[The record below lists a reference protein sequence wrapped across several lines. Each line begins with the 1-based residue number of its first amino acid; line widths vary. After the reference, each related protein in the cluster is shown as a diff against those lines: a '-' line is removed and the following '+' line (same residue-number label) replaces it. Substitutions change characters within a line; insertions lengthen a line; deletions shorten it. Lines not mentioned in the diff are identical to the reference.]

1 MLTGEKPE
9 ACCPMMEKMRE
20 YFPFVPLVFPL
31 LFPLLP
37 MLCVLIY
44 LRRTADGVE
53 RIERRLTD
61 ILDTVR
67 RIG

>member
-1 MLTGEKPE
+1 MLTGDKSE

-20 YFPFVPLVFPL
+20 YFPIVPLVFPL
-31 LFPLLP
+31 LFPILP
-37 MLCVLIY
+37 MICLLMY
-44 LRRTADGVE
+44 LGRITNSLG
-53 RIERRLTD
+53 RIERQLND